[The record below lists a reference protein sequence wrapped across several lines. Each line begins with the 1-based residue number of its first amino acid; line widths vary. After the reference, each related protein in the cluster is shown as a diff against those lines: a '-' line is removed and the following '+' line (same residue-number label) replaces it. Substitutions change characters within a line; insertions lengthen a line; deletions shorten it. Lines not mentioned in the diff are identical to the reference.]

1 MSLTPF
7 FEHLDLQVFIF
18 RVFNCVVVCTVV
30 ILITEA
36 AGIKHLVRWKQVHQN
51 PSEWFYCFSQVFFV
65 QLKVTGFGLSPY
77 VL

>member
-1 MSLTPF
+1 MPLTPF

-18 RVFNCVVVCTVV
+18 WVFNCVVVCTVI

-51 PSEWFYCFSQVFFV
+51 PLEWFCEYFF
-65 QLKVTGFGLSPY
+65 LHIESGFGLSPY
-77 VL
+77 IL

>member
-51 PSEWFYCFSQVFFV
+51 PSVWFPKYFFV
-65 QLKVTGFGLSPY
+65 QLKVTGVGCSPY
-77 VL
+77 IF